1 MVFELDS
8 DLALSG
14 LVSDKGVLEQLL
26 CRWSAG
32 ICLHKAALYKVNEFL
47 GPGMKGGDDK
57 LVRESGGVGR
67 HETGGSW
74 AVKCVESSS
83 SHDQSD

>member
-32 ICLHKAALYKVNEFL
+32 ICLYKAAFYKINEFL
-47 GPGMKGGDDK
+47 GPGMKGEDDK
-57 LVRESGGVGR
+57 LVRECGRVGK
-67 HETGGSW
+67 H
-74 AVKCVESSS
+74 
-83 SHDQSD
+83 